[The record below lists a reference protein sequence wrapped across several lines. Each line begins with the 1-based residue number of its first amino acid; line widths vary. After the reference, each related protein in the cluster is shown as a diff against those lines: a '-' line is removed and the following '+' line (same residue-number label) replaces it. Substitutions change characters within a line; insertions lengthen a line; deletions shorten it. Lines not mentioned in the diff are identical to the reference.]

1 MSASGVGP
9 QDDGHR
15 VTNIG
20 AMGATPP
27 LPNLDVSSRDLG
39 NLIEL
44 DVTKLD
50 PAFKYRLVLKNR
62 VKVGRRRSAGY
73 VVVDPTQEKIYH
85 VNGDEIQPDA
95 DGTYSIADLVLMK
108 IARKDYKLR
117 RLAQRRRTEERM
129 EGPKRSFKRKAR
141 RTRDRAG
148 NYVEV
153 ITDKEPGGRRD
164 RERSRRKSR

>member
-15 VTNIG
+15 VTNLG
-20 AMGATPP
+20 ALGAAAP

-44 DVTKLD
+44 DVTRLD
-50 PAFKYRLVLKNR
+50 PAFKYRLVLKTR

-73 VVVDPTQEKIYH
+73 VVVNPVEEKIYH
-85 VNGDEIQPDA
+85 VNGDEIEPDA

-108 IARKDYKLR
+108 IARKEHKLR
-117 RLAQRRRTEERM
+117 RLAQRRRTQERLD
-129 EGPKRSFKRKAR
+129 GPKRSFARKAR
-141 RTRDRAG
+141 RTRDRSG

-164 RERSRRKSR
+164 RERSRRRRS